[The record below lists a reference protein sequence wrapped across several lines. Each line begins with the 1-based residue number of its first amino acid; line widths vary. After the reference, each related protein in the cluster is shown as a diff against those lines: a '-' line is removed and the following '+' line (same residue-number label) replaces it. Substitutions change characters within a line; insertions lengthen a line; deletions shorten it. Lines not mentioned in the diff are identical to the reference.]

1 MSLAAIRR
9 ACLEKHIKA
18 KHTVETPQA
27 ELDGGEGYVLQG
39 PFFQR
44 ADFEIPEDLHA
55 LMDDAEDQEL
65 LELAAEAETSSNCYK
80 CREST
85 AKEKQYVLKVKA
97 LQKSQRLLQKIN
109 KDKAVELEH

>member
-1 MSLAAIRR
+1 
-9 ACLEKHIKA
+9 
-18 KHTVETPQA
+18 
-27 ELDGGEGYVLQG
+27 
-39 PFFQR
+39 
-44 ADFEIPEDLHA
+44 
-55 LMDDAEDQEL
+55 MDDAEDQEL